1 MTTFLVGLAIAVG
14 VAGTLLP
21 FVPGLGLIWVAA
33 VIYGLAEGF
42 GVGGWVAMAIISG
55 LLVVGIGAGIRIP
68 QRAAAFGGI
77 PFRGQLWALAL
88 AVVGF
93 FVIPVV
99 GAAVGFVSGIYLVA
113 RQQDRQRAWGITRS
127 TVRALVMAAG
137 FQFLTAL
144 AMAATW
150 GVWVVA
156 T

>member
-1 MTTFLVGLAIAVG
+1 MTAFLVGLAIAVG

-33 VIYGLAEGF
+33 VIYGLVEGF

-55 LLVVGIGAGIRIP
+55 LLVVGLAAGIRIP
-68 QRAAAFGGI
+68 QRAAALGGV
-77 PFRGQLWALAL
+77 PWRGQILALAL

-93 FVIPVV
+93 FLIPVL
-99 GAAVGFVSGIYLVA
+99 GAGVGFVAGIYLVA
-113 RQQDRQRAWGITRS
+113 RRQDRRRAWGITRS

-150 GVWVVA
+150 GVWVV
-156 T
+156 TT

>member
-1 MTTFLVGLAIAVG
+1 MTTFLVGVAIAVG

-21 FVPGLGLIWVAA
+21 FVPGLGLIWAAA
-33 VIYGLAEGF
+33 VIYGLVEGF

-55 LLVVGIGAGIRIP
+55 LLAVGIAAGIRIP
-68 QRAAAFGGI
+68 QRAAALGGI
-77 PFRGQLWALAL
+77 PWRGQLLALGL

-99 GAAVGFVSGIYLVA
+99 GAGVGFVGGIYVVA
-113 RQQDRQRAWGITRS
+113 RQRDPQRAWGITRS
-127 TVRALVMAAG
+127 TVRALVLAAG

-150 GVWVVA
+150 AVWVIA